1 MTILIYS
8 PSGFFRNFVFLK
20 PRNFPCSV
28 CNYRVSSKED
38 YQVLEL
44 SENATK
50 EQIKTAYFLKAKQFH
65 PDNRAR

>member
-8 PSGFFRNFVFLK
+8 ATGFSRNMFLLK
-20 PRNFPCSV
+20 PRNFPYSV
-28 CNYRVSSKED
+28 CNYRVSTRED

-65 PDNRAR
+65 PDNIKR